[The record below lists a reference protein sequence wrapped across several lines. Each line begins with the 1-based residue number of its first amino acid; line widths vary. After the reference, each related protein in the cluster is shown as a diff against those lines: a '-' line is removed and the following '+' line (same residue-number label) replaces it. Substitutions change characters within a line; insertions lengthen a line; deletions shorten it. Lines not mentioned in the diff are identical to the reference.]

1 MARSAYVSNELK
13 CHVVYYCKDC
23 EKIVEGK
30 PFGRK
35 FVYRCAVCGT
45 KNVAFGTE
53 KTIRAFYRV
62 KEEDEKAANA
72 AKVENPKSG

>member
-1 MARSAYVSNELK
+1 MARSAYVSNILK
-13 CHVVYYCKDC
+13 GHVVYYCKDC
-23 EKIVEGK
+23 EKIVETK
-30 PFGRK
+30 PVGRK

-62 KEEDEKAANA
+62 KEEE
-72 AKVENPKSG
+72 EIRNPKSE